1 MQTDLKELSP
11 VERALEIHAPAEAVN
26 PEMKRALRAQRSQV
40 NMKGFRK
47 GKAPLSLLKK
57 MYGEALKVQVAEA
70 FVQEAF
76 EKEIMGSDE
85 IDVLGQPQMTELDY
99 EIDGDLRAVVT
110 FSVRPKVEIKDLS
123 GEELSKLKHE
133 ATDEDVDESVER
145 LRLREADLRPTDK
158 GATKESFVRFD
169 LQEVDAESGTPIIG
183 QKDEDQSFF
192 LDSPQIEQNPML
204 QELRSALL
212 GAKAG
217 DTVRFTFAHEKAHGE
232 HPAGEAHAH
241 HFEAAVHDV
250 KAREL
255 PELDDA
261 FIEDVTE
268 GEVETVEAFRAEA
281 RERIQRAWDERA
293 QEILQGQI
301 VERMLEL
308 HPLPIPPQVEEMF
321 LDSFVEDVKQR
332 NEGELPEGFDETHF
346 RNQNRQE
353 AHQQAHWM
361 LVRDQVIEDEALE
374 VTDEDTQAF
383 FEKQAAREGGQISA
397 EQLRQFYQS
406 MPQLMGQVEQ
416 QVISQK
422 VFDTLAERF
431 RVVEKDRETF
441 EREAEE
447 ERAAAGTATAVPA
460 GQVAA
465 ASSEPSPIIGSE

>member
-11 VERALEIHAPAEAVN
+11 VERALEIHAPAEAVD
-26 PEMKRALRAQRSQV
+26 PEMKRALRTQRSQV

-57 MYGEALKVQVAEA
+57 MYGEALKMQVAET

-76 EKEIMGSDE
+76 EKEIMEADAL
-85 IDVLGQPQMTELDY
+85 DVLGQPQMTELDY

-110 FSVRPKVEIKDLS
+110 FSVRPEVEIKDLS
-123 GEELSKLKHE
+123 GEELPKLKHDV
-133 ATDEDVDESVER
+133 TDEDVDESVER
-145 LRLREADLRPTDK
+145 LRLREADLRPTDE
-158 GATKESFVRFD
+158 GATEESFVRFD

-217 DTVRFTFAHEKAHGE
+217 DTVRFTFAHDEAHGE
-232 HPAGEAHAH
+232 YPAGEAHAH
-241 HFEAAVHDV
+241 HFEATVHDI

-261 FIEDVTE
+261 FVEDVTE

-281 RERIQRAWDERA
+281 RERIQQSWDDRA
-293 QEILQGQI
+293 QELLQGQI

-361 LVRDQVIEDEALE
+361 LIRDQVVEDEALE
-374 VTDEDTQAF
+374 VAEEDTQAF
-383 FEKQAAREGGQISA
+383 FEKQAAREGGQFGA

-416 QVISQK
+416 QIISQK

-431 RVVEKDRETF
+431 HVVEKDRETF

-447 ERAAAGTATAVPA
+447 AQATTAGGPANRVEPAAEA
-460 GQVAA
+460 
-465 ASSEPSPIIGSE
+465 PSPIIGGE